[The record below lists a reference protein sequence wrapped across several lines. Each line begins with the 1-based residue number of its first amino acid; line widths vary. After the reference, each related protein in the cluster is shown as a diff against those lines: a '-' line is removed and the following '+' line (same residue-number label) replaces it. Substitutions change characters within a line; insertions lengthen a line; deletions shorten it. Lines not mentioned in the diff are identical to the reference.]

1 MKKTLLIVLVLLIAA
16 GCCAGLLIYKNRADQ
31 TSSYL
36 RTETLLYF
44 WYEDDN
50 ISPEGAR
57 YAVMTK
63 KENEPQPNLRRVY
76 KKAETGFEKISDE
89 LKSGDRIIR
98 VIQIYNPEKAEE
110 TVNNESYV
118 TELLR
123 KHNINF
129 ARFESR
135 IIDNAPSVS
144 VIQGVDLYNDNFYS
158 GLLENFG
165 EKTIRDSG
173 GEIYRCLYV
182 PSMTAAYD
190 MIKVTVTKSGGEL
203 VYGMRDHDENITTK
217 TYNLT
222 KDQVNGLKEAFEN
235 ADFWHTLVTDN
246 TLGSDGDRCVIEAV
260 KSGRYHIMDR
270 WATDYDRSGRSGAK
284 ECYEISK
291 AFRKLVPI
299 EDQYA
304 FGGSFSAERQQNE
317 IKEEMMNN

>member
-1 MKKTLLIVLVLLIAA
+1 MKKTLLIALAVLLAA
-16 GCCAGLLIYKNRADQ
+16 GCCAGLLIYKNGGTQ
-31 TSSYL
+31 TSSDL
-36 RTETLLYF
+36 KTETLLYF

-50 ISPEGAR
+50 ISPENVR
-57 YAVMTK
+57 YAVMSK

-76 KKAETGFEKISDE
+76 KNAETDFEKIAAE

-98 VIQIYNPEKAEE
+98 VIQIYNPAKAEE
-110 TVNNESYV
+110 AVKNEKYV
-118 TELLR
+118 IDLLNE
-123 KHNINF
+123 HNIHF

-165 EKTIRDSG
+165 EKIIRGSG
-173 GEIYRCLYV
+173 EEIYRCLYV

-203 VYGMRDHDENITTK
+203 VYGMRDHDENISTK
-217 TYNLT
+217 TYTLT
-222 KDQVNGLKEAFEN
+222 KDQVNGLKEAFKN

-246 TLGSDGDRCVIEAV
+246 TLGTDGDGCVIEAV
-260 KSGRYHIMDR
+260 KNGRYHIMDR
-270 WATDYDRSGRSGAK
+270 WAPDYDQSGRSGAK

-291 AFRKLVPI
+291 AFRRLVPI
-299 EDQYA
+299 EDQ
-304 FGGSFSAERQQNE
+304 FDFDGGFSAGRQQKE
-317 IKEEMMNN
+317 IKDEL